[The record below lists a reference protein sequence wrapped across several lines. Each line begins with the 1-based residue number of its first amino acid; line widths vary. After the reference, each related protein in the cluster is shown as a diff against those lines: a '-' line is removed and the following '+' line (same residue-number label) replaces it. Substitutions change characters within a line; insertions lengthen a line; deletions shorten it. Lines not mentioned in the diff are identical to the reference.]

1 MSSLVSRLWHRRPLW
16 WVLNAGMLLAIALAS
31 LLSPG
36 NLPVSTG
43 GHDKLWHATAY
54 FVAALLWRPLLRRP
68 SSLVLVWIGLVAY
81 GALME
86 VLQGIGGVR
95 SFEWL
100 DMLANGSGVTAA
112 TLLLAL
118 LWRRVLPPR

>member
-16 WVLNAGMLLAIALAS
+16 WSLNVGVLIVITLAS

-54 FVAALLWRPLLRRP
+54 FIAALLWRPLLRRP
-68 SSLVLVWIGLVAY
+68 PSLVVVWIGLVAY

-118 LWRRVLPPR
+118 LWRLVLPPR